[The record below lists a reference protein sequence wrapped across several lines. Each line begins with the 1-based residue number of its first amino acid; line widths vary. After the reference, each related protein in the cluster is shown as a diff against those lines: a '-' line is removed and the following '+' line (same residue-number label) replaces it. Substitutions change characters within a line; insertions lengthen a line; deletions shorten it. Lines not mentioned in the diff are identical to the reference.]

1 MKIVKENVGSKQN
14 IMERTIAPAFRQGH
28 YPPLTFNTNIC
39 SAPACSTYET
49 KQDLLRRDP
58 IVAPIYLIKKQNKTD
73 ILVFAT
79 KETPAPNWFA
89 LGLARLG
96 GRQGAAVAVRSESM
110 LLIYST
116 RLAAIATG
124 FEPIQTELPV
134 AAASDSV
141 EV

>member
-1 MKIVKENVGSKQN
+1 
-14 IMERTIAPAFRQGH
+14 MERTIAPAFRQGH

-58 IVAPIYLIKKQNKTD
+58 IVAPIYLIC
-73 ILVFAT
+73 VFAT

-89 LGLARLG
+89 PGLARLG

-141 EV
+141 KV